1 MKWVRPIIFIVVHFL
16 FKCNIGNELGKKR
29 YITKDKLNLLSQGA
43 GKELPEEFFQK
54 KS

>member
-1 MKWVRPIIFIVVHFL
+1 MNW
-16 FKCNIGNELGKKR
+16 GKKR
-29 YITKDKLNLLSQGA
+29 YITKDKLNMLSQGA